1 MVVPKGF
8 LGQTGSEVSVRSS
21 GEFTLPKRFGRDFYI
36 DGTEELEGVKNDSRF
51 PAWVVKLM
59 LLD

>member
-8 LGQTGSEVSVRSS
+8 LGQTGSKVSVRSS

-36 DGTEELEGVKNDSRF
+36 NSREELEESKMTLGFQPGWSS
-51 PAWVVKLM
+51 
-59 LLD
+59 